1 MRAVFKKDIFSYV
14 ALLCVAFL
22 LLSLL
27 NWRSEYYT
35 LLRTVVFIGAV
46 LVALKESKVLFTFFC
61 FALVAYLFNP
71 FIPVYLYRKIIWIP
85 IDLICALLFLLQ
97 AFQIRKRPKP
107 YVPYA
112 PKKRKAK
119 SYGRDKK
126 Y

>member
-1 MRAVFKKDIFSYV
+1 MKAVFKKDVFSYV
-14 ALLCVAFL
+14 SLLCVALL

-27 NWRSEYYT
+27 NWQSEYYSV
-35 LLRTVVFIGAV
+35 LRIAVFIGAV

-61 FALVAYLFNP
+61 FVLVAYLFNP
-71 FIPVYLYRKIIWIP
+71 FFPVYLYRKVIWIP

-97 AFQIRKRPKP
+97 AFPIQKRSKP

-112 PKKRKAK
+112 PKKRKAR